1 MRDHSGEKGSLRKL
15 GSQVRQGVE
24 RPQGGKIY
32 PSSDPGDLE
41 INRAPFGREAQES

>member
-1 MRDHSGEKGSLRKL
+1 M
-15 GSQVRQGVE
+15 E

-41 INRAPFGREAQES
+41 INRAPFGREAQESRDDGGAQERLLLYNLVGVA